1 MEEKERQRQYEMEEK
16 ERQRQ
21 YEMEEKERQRQY
33 EMEEKERQRQYEME
47 EKERQRQ
54 YEMEEKERLYEL
66 ELAIIQAQSNVVEVS
81 EKLPLSENNAKR
93 KFHLSKLE
101 FRKFSGNIKDCLT
114 FWSQF
119 EPIHKDGDIAPE
131 NKFQYLIQ
139 ATVSGSRARE
149 IVESF
154 PLTSANY
161 AKAVESWKARFGRND
176 LLVEMYVREL
186 PK

>member
-1 MEEKERQRQYEMEEK
+1 MEEKERQSQYEMEEK
-16 ERQRQ
+16 ERQRL
-21 YEMEEKERQRQY
+21 
-33 EMEEKERQRQYEME
+33 
-47 EKERQRQ
+47 

-66 ELAIIQAQSNVVEVS
+66 ELARIQAQSNVVEVS

-101 FRKFSGNIKDCLT
+101 FRKFSGNIKDCLP

-119 EPIHKDGDIAPE
+119 EPIHKAPE

-139 ATVSGSRARE
+139 ATVSGSRAWE

-186 PK
+186 RK